1 MATSPSIFAR
11 RILRLL
17 ITLAV
22 IGVLAS
28 DGLKVAPALSRV
40 SAGLNGATAA
50 ALEIL
55 RAEPTARERAERAA
69 ADAAAARGTQLDA
82 YDQASV
88 DSAGTRHVRIG
99 VTVSTRV
106 TGTILAAP
114 ILGLLEGLEP
124 AEWYGEAGVRLA
136 LRQSKQID
144 DIGGAA
150 P

>member
-1 MATSPSIFAR
+1 
-11 RILRLL
+11 
-17 ITLAV
+17 
-22 IGVLAS
+22 
-28 DGLKVAPALSRV
+28 
-40 SAGLNGATAA
+40 
-50 ALEIL
+50 
-55 RAEPTARERAERAA
+55 
-69 ADAAAARGTQLDA
+69 
-82 YDQASV
+82 
-88 DSAGTRHVRIG
+88 VRIG